1 MMTPEAEQESML
13 VKRFSPKHRQ
23 GRRLL
28 LIVAVVCFV
37 LLFVVGI
44 VIGYFVGKSAGKCE
58 VNREKS
64 TSSPEKSTS
73 SPEKS
78 TSSPESKLDLAQ
90 AHKDAVELVSTNQ
103 LRDFLK

>member
-28 LIVAVVCFV
+28 LIVAVVCFL

-64 TSSPEKSTS
+64 TSSPE
-73 SPEKS
+73 
-78 TSSPESKLDLAQ
+78 SKLDLPQ
-90 AHKDAVELVSTNQ
+90 VHKDAVELVSSNQ

>member
-1 MMTPEAEQESML
+1 MTPEAEQESML

-73 SPEKS
+73 SPE
-78 TSSPESKLDLAQ
+78 SKLDLAQ
-90 AHKDAVELVSTNQ
+90 VHKDAVELVSTNQ

>member
-73 SPEKS
+73 SPE
-78 TSSPESKLDLAQ
+78 SKLDLAQ